1 MNDGKPQT
9 DGQGHGKMMTLMC
22 APMLLIVGVL
32 IATGV
37 VGAAAVLP
45 AVLCAGAMA
54 AMMLAMNHS
63 KKP

>member
-1 MNDGKPQT
+1 MNDDKPQT
-9 DGQGHGKMMTLMC
+9 HRQGHGKMMALMC

-37 VGAAAVLP
+37 VGATAVFP
-45 AVLCAGAMA
+45 ALLCAGAMA
-54 AMMLAMNHS
+54 VMMLAMDHT